1 MPPSLLPEEGRKEGR
16 QAGPPLHGRGGS
28 ALLLTVE
35 QAGAVAVP
43 GYLQPRVLLHSPG
56 TRPRGWGGGE
66 RQAERIDC
74 RGDPLLGG
82 GFRSGKAGQEG
93 AAALPGAGR
102 APPSLIGS
110 AAAALGGDLC

>member
-56 TRPRGWGGGE
+56 TRPRGWGGGK
-66 RQAERIDC
+66 
-74 RGDPLLGG
+74 
-82 GFRSGKAGQEG
+82 GKPRESI
-93 AAALPGAGR
+93 AAAIRCSAVDSGAGR
-102 APPSLIGS
+102 RGRRERRRCRARAEPRPP
-110 AAAALGGDLC
+110 